1 MERLKTKKTQS
12 ATLLFLFSFIIGAL
26 CIYFTLMELVFP
38 LVIVF
43 FYSVVLYIIDRSKY
57 LSLSSFEKNTPYYLG
72 FLFTLFSLFS
82 LSIKSGFSFASTASL
97 LTTMSI
103 ALSTTMLGLI
113 MRQILLS
120 MSILPSED
128 YLVLLKQLQDHTKNL
143 QEAFVPVKSHVTKA
157 LNEFETIKKAVLERE
172 NKAVSQSAEK
182 LRQDIF
188 AGLEG
193 TFSEKIKGVLDS
205 VSDFY
210 IEDHDTTIGQILPD
224 SYKGEISERLDNFYR
239 EVMDSLNKN
248 TEIFLDSLSQLSL
261 QLKKSFQ
268 YEESEEHLNR
278 VKKLIDSYEVELNG
292 LFKSLE
298 DKLSN
303 PEK

>member
-1 MERLKTKKTQS
+1 MERLKTKKTQP
-12 ATLLFLFSFIIGAL
+12 TTILFLFSFIIGAL

-38 LVIVF
+38 LIIVF
-43 FYSVVLYIIDRSKY
+43 FYSVVLYFIDRSKY
-57 LSLSSFEKNTPYYLG
+57 LSLSGFEKNTPYYLG

-82 LSIKSGFSFASTASL
+82 LSIQSDFSFDSTASL

-103 ALSTTMLGLI
+103 ALSTTILGLI

-120 MSILPSED
+120 LSIPPSED
-128 YLVLLKQLQDHTKNL
+128 YLVLLKQIQDHTQNL
-143 QEAFVPVKSHVTKA
+143 QEAFVPVKSHVTNA

-172 NKAVSQSAEK
+172 NKTVSQAAEK
-182 LRQDIF
+182 LRKDIF
-188 AGLEG
+188 AGFEG
-193 TFSEKIKGVLDS
+193 TFSGKIKGVLDS

-224 SYKGEISERLDNFYR
+224 SYKVEISERLDNFYR

-248 TEIFLDSLSQLSL
+248 TGIFLDSLSQLSL
-261 QLKKSFQ
+261 QLKKNFRD
-268 YEESEEHLNR
+268 EESKEQLNL

-292 LFKSLE
+292 LSKSLE
-298 DKLSN
+298 EKLSN
-303 PEK
+303 PDK

>member
-1 MERLKTKKTQS
+1 MERLKTKKTQP
-12 ATLLFLFSFIIGAL
+12 TTILFLFSFIIGAL

-38 LVIVF
+38 LIIVF
-43 FYSVVLYIIDRSKY
+43 FYSVVLYFIDRSKY
-57 LSLSSFEKNTPYYLG
+57 LSLSGFEKNTPYYLG

-82 LSIKSGFSFASTASL
+82 LSIQSDFSFDSTASL

-103 ALSTTMLGLI
+103 ALSTTILGLI

-120 MSILPSED
+120 LSIPPSED
-128 YLVLLKQLQDHTKNL
+128 YLVLLKQIQDHTQNL
-143 QEAFVPVKSHVTKA
+143 QEAFVPVKSHVTNA

-172 NKAVSQSAEK
+172 NKTVSQAAEK
-182 LRQDIF
+182 LRKDIF

-224 SYKGEISERLDNFYR
+224 SYKVEISERLDNFYR

-248 TEIFLDSLSQLSL
+248 TGIFLDSLSQLSL
-261 QLKKSFQ
+261 QLKKNFRD
-268 YEESEEHLNR
+268 EESKEQLNL

-292 LFKSLE
+292 LSKSLE
-298 DKLSN
+298 EKLSN
-303 PEK
+303 PDK

>member
-1 MERLKTKKTQS
+1 MERLKTKKTQP
-12 ATLLFLFSFIIGAL
+12 TTILFLFSFIIGAL

-38 LVIVF
+38 LIIVF
-43 FYSVVLYIIDRSKY
+43 FYSVVLYFIDRSKY
-57 LSLSSFEKNTPYYLG
+57 LSLSGFEKNTPYYLG

-82 LSIKSGFSFASTASL
+82 LSIQSDFSFDSTASL

-103 ALSTTMLGLI
+103 ALSTTILGLI

-120 MSILPSED
+120 MSISPSED
-128 YLVLLKQLQDHTKNL
+128 YLVLLKQIQDHTQNL
-143 QEAFVPVKSHVTKA
+143 QEAFVPVKSHVTNA

-172 NKAVSQSAEK
+172 NKTVSQAAEK
-182 LRQDIF
+182 LRKDIF

-224 SYKGEISERLDNFYR
+224 SYKVEISERLDNFYR

-248 TEIFLDSLSQLSL
+248 TGIFLDSLSQLSL
-261 QLKKSFQ
+261 QLKKSFRD
-268 YEESEEHLNR
+268 EESKEQLNL

-292 LFKSLE
+292 LSKSLE
-298 DKLSN
+298 EKLSN
-303 PEK
+303 PDK